1 MTFGNLNNFTV
12 EGEDDKI
19 IITPNGRNTTN
30 SAITEILTVSFTSGT
45 HTDCT
50 KVINLSQAAPPCQS
64 ASCICYAITNSSTS
78 STESITCDSTAVTLS
93 WNYEERRITSG
104 YDCSVSSQVINTG
117 SESVRVTFSPNT
129 NGTSSVTRNGSY
141 TWTGHNKCGNNSC
154 TSETITIPWS
164 VTLPPC
170 GCDCSDIRLTK
181 ES

>member
-1 MTFGNLNNFTV
+1 
-12 EGEDDKI
+12 
-19 IITPNGRNTTN
+19 
-30 SAITEILTVSFTSGT
+30 LTVSFTSGT

-50 KVINLSQAAPPCQS
+50 KVINLSQTAPPCQS

-141 TWTGHNKCGNNSC
+141 TWNGHNKCGNNSC

-170 GCDCSDIRLTK
+170 GCDCNDIILTK